1 MRSLIFASLAFSLAI
16 ASAPGFTVE
25 YAGLTD
31 ELGSATVSILGK
43 LGYDCTTAEVGI
55 VCKKCKVEDDQQKCE
70 AYLCDAV
77 TQKCRKKS
85 AEIPKVPGLSL
96 D

>member
-1 MRSLIFASLAFSLAI
+1 MRSLVLASLAVSLSI
-16 ASAPGFTVE
+16 VPNPGLTVE

-55 VCKKCKVEDDQQKCE
+55 VCKKCKVEDNKQKCE
-70 AYLCDAV
+70 AFLCDAV

-85 AEIPKVPGLSL
+85 AEIPKVPGLNL
-96 D
+96 E